1 MKITVVSPDEKHL
14 TEIVRLLGER
24 KSSDSVDALAGTLER
39 SAALIDRSPPD
50 VLVLDQ
56 PSAQGGDLGRIE
68 QLSHAHPQVAFIVL
82 CRQHTPEFLIE
93 AMRAGIREVLPS
105 PVNSHSL
112 VSALTRIE
120 EKLNSRS
127 AANGKVMAFISCKG
141 GSGATFL
148 ATNLA
153 YALSLHEKSRGA
165 LIDLNLQFGDAS
177 LFVSDQKPLATL
189 SQVCQ
194 QIHRLDGSFLASS
207 MLNISLNYGLLAAP
221 EDPTQ
226 GNDVKPEH
234 INAILKL
241 ARRQY
246 DFIVLDVGRSLDAV
260 SIRALDQADM
270 IYPVVQTTL
279 PYIRDGKRL
288 LGIFRSLDYRRDK
301 IQMVVN
307 RYQNSSEI
315 RLQDLK
321 AAFGPGEFV
330 TIPNHY
336 EAAAASVAQGTP
348 IVKLAKRS
356 PVSKALQDFA
366 QSLQGEKDQA
376 SQSWLSRFFS
386 PAVSPGQA

>member
-1 MKITVVSPDEKHL
+1 MKISVISPDEKHL
-14 TEIVRLLGER
+14 AEIVRLLGER
-24 KSSDSVDALAGTLER
+24 RSPDKVDAIVGTLEK
-39 SAALIDRSPPD
+39 SAVVIDRNPPD

-56 PSAQGGDLGRIE
+56 PSAYGGDMERVE
-68 QLSHAHPQVAFIVL
+68 QLSHSHPQIAFIVL
-82 CRQHTPEFLIE
+82 CREHTPEFLLQ

-105 PVNSHSL
+105 PVSSL
-112 VSALTRIE
+112 SLLPAIARIE

-127 AANGKVMAFISCKG
+127 LANGKVLAFISCKG

-148 ATNLA
+148 STNLA
-153 YALSLHEKSRGA
+153 YALSLNEKKRVA

-189 SQVCQ
+189 AQICQ

-207 MLNISLNYGLLAAP
+207 MLNISPNYSLLAAP

-226 GNDVKPEH
+226 ASDIKPEH
-234 INAILKL
+234 IDAILKL

-246 DFIVLDVGRSLDAV
+246 DFILLDVGRSLDPV

-288 LGIFRSLDYRRDK
+288 MGIFRSLDYRRDK
-301 IQMVVN
+301 IQLVVN
-307 RYQNSSEI
+307 RQQNNTDI

-321 AAFGPGEFV
+321 AAFGPGELI

-348 IVKLAKRS
+348 ILKLAKKS
-356 PVSKALQDFA
+356 PISRALQAFA
-366 QSLQGEKDQA
+366 QSLQVEKTDTPR
-376 SQSWLSRFFS
+376 SWLTRFFL
-386 PAVSPGQA
+386 PATSTSQV